1 MKYQLA
7 YNYQN
12 TKRNFND
19 ANFLFTFND
28 GAKITITGS
37 SESNFKVRFIDKDS
51 SQLIYE
57 TVLKAGMWASPAA
70 RYFVNWAIQVFK
82 DDKLIKEESLF
93 LKGKNV
99 KIVFDSSSLGDSIA
113 YIGAVEEFRLK
124 HGCNLSC
131 VVFNKDLCK
140 IFAEKYP
147 AIKFS
152 SYDFGGGFYAEY
164 RIRYPIKDWQGLAKK
179 DPRTVSLTAIAAL
192 ALGLDPAERR
202 PDLAVQKRS
211 NKKYICIATQST
223 AQCKYWNNKNG
234 WQEVIKYLNK
244 IGYEVWC
251 IDRYSSFGSNSNF
264 NFIPKGAIDKTGDF
278 PLQTRIEQI
287 SGAEFFIGLGSGL
300 SWLAWACGVPVVLIS
315 GFSKAF
321 AEFSTPYR
329 VINENICNGC
339 WNDPSLAFD
348 KSDWKWCPRNKDFE
362 CTKQITSQDVIRQI
376 DKIISTRP

>member
-28 GAKITITGS
+28 GAKITITGN
-37 SESNFKVRFIDKDS
+37 SESSFKVKFIDKDS
-51 SQLIYE
+51 SQIVYE
-57 TVLKAGMWASPAA
+57 TVLKTGMWASPMAK
-70 RYFVNWAIQVFK
+70 YFVNWAIQVFK
-82 DDKLIKEESLF
+82 DDQLIKEESLL

-113 YIGAVEEFRLK
+113 YIGATEEFRLK
-124 HGCNLSC
+124 HGCNISC
-131 VVFNKDLCK
+131 VVFNRDLCK
-140 IFAEKYP
+140 IFAQKYP
-147 AIKFS
+147 SIKFS
-152 SYDFGGGFYAEY
+152 NSDFAGGFYAEY
-164 RIRYPIKDWQGLAKK
+164 RIRYPIKDWKGLTKK
-179 DPRTVSLTAIAAL
+179 DPRTVSLTAIPAF
-192 ALGLDPAERR
+192 ALGLDPTERR
-202 PDLAVQKRS
+202 PSLAVQKKS
-211 NKKYICIATQST
+211 DKKYVCIATQST

-234 WQEVIKYLNK
+234 WEEVIKYLNS

-251 IDRYSSFGSNSNF
+251 IDKYSNFGNKGSF
-264 NFIPKGAIDKTGDF
+264 NFIPKGAVDKTGEF
-278 PLQTRIEQI
+278 PLETRIEQI

-329 VINENICNGC
+329 VINENVCNGC

-348 KSDWKWCPRNKDFE
+348 KSDWRWCPRNKDFE
-362 CTKQITSQDVIRQI
+362 CTKQIASQDVIKQI
-376 DKIISTRP
+376 EKIISTRP